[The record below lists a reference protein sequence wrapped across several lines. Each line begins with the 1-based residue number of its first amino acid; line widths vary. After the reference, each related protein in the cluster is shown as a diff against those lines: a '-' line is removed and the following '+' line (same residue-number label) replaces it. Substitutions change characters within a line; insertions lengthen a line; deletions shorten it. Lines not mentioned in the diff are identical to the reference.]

1 MNQLIKDLKTVA
13 TNFLTTI
20 EKWSSKRYLNLVIFN
35 LTIMLL
41 VLLRSAGYF
50 EPYFLITV
58 NVIVMAALF
67 LSILLLGARVRF
79 IFLLALIF
87 WVFSAFLRV
96 IDKNIWAERS
106 AIYTYQAL
114 VIGIILL
121 VIKSVINKKTQ
132 L

>member
-1 MNQLIKDLKTVA
+1 MNQLIKDLQTVA

-96 IDKNIWAERS
+96 IDVNIWAERS